1 MARTMQISLRQTDM
15 VARMGGDEFALIL
28 PGTNKAAASTVL
40 AKLLAMLERAMQ
52 QNGWRITFSIGAVT
66 FLVPPVSVQ
75 EMIAGADQVMFSVK
89 NNGKNW
95 LQHEVQGSSS

>member
-1 MARTMQISLRQTDM
+1 MQISLRQTDM

-28 PGTNKAAASTVL
+28 PDTNKAAANTVL
-40 AKLLAMLERAMQ
+40 AKVLAMLERAMQ